1 MSFEE
6 QSEVLNFQSMD
17 NESFIVPKIPRFN
30 LENLHPEAQRRL
42 EMLGLITTNENGEK
56 QDATDEEIDAVLHKT
71 VPNEN
76 PDILADKYMMQHGIY
91 QLFKKLSGKIVLTR
105 PKDPIHFMIDELTN
119 RMEDK
124 SEV

>member
-17 NESFIVPKIPRFN
+17 NESFIVPKKPRFN

-91 QLFKKLSGKIVLTR
+91 QLFKKLAGKIVLTR